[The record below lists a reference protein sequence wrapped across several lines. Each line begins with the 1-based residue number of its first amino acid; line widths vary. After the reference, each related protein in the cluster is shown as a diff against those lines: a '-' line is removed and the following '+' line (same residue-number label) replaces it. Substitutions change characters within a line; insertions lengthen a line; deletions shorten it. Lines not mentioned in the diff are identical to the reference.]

1 MTFGE
6 RIVKNSAV
14 LTASHVLSKLINLAL
29 VLILT
34 RLLGSD
40 GFGIYSFSLAFV
52 MLFMVFTHL
61 GINTLLIR
69 EIARDKSRAKELVG
83 TTLPVILIGS
93 LLVFVLVNGITFLT
107 NWTEQERIVIF
118 VFSIFLVFESWSR
131 FFIVVFRAFERMGF
145 EALINVVE
153 RFGFLIFSILAW
165 IFTFS
170 LETLISCF
178 AGVQLIKALLT
189 YSLTKNY
196 FTEIDL
202 KWQPARLMSIFK
214 QAYPFALMGLFGTVS
229 MRIDT
234 IMLKIFHTDAI
245 VGIYNVARKLMESI
259 TFIPENISYA
269 LFPALSVLYLTQKRQ
284 FDRTFQRTFHYLM
297 FVAILIVIV
306 LFILSPQIINLLFEP
321 EFARAYIPLRW
332 LSLALGI
339 LFMKFAFT
347 ALMSAIG
354 KQHLLSILAG
364 IGMLINVGLNYL
376 LIPDYDILGASLA
389 SVVSEAIIII
399 TIIIVIRK
407 TINLPELALPIFKA
421 LLAGLVLAVIVYL
434 IQSWNIFLVL
444 ILAGLFYLSLLAALK
459 VVSKEDVQYFY
470 QFFQKRLF
478 S

>member
-1 MTFGE
+1 
-6 RIVKNSAV
+6 
-14 LTASHVLSKLINLAL
+14 
-29 VLILT
+29 
-34 RLLGSD
+34 
-40 GFGIYSFSLAFV
+40 
-52 MLFMVFTHL
+52 
-61 GINTLLIR
+61 
-69 EIARDKSRAKELVG
+69 
-83 TTLPVILIGS
+83 
-93 LLVFVLVNGITFLT
+93 
-107 NWTEQERIVIF
+107 
-118 VFSIFLVFESWSR
+118 
-131 FFIVVFRAFERMGF
+131 
-145 EALINVVE
+145 INVVE